1 MKNFLI
7 IFLLFSVFLF
17 SDDHDMHKDHESM
30 HKNHESMH
38 MMEHKDHTDH
48 HSSAP
53 IGTTGNMHHMGWMVS
68 VKQGVMN
75 MNGNIMN
82 GDSVSNA
89 EILQMPNPLG
99 SMPANLSVIP
109 EDMDM
114 HMTMLDVMYA
124 PSKDLTLMM
133 MGTYVSKDM
142 SLSTYTPMMDRSLLG
157 KFSTSSSDL
166 SELTFS
172 VLRKLKDQVDSK
184 WHGEVTLQK
193 SIGTNDD
200 TDQVLTPMGTE
211 MNMILPYAMQAS
223 DKATR
228 LVLGLTNTRKL
239 TDQTSWT
246 NQVRYKK
253 VINKKDWA
261 FGDLVELNSWVQYQY
276 KPHLSF
282 STRLKFISQD
292 TISGANPMIM
302 APVQTANPKNY
313 GGDELHV
320 GLGVNHDLSFL
331 TSKQDMLGIEVL
343 FPVIQDKNNLQ
354 METSYQ
360 LVAGFKRSF

>member
-7 IFLLFSVFLF
+7 IIALFSPFHF
-17 SDDHDMHKDHESM
+17 SDEPDMQKDHESM
-30 HKNHESMH
+30 DQNHESMH
-38 MMEHKDHTDH
+38 MMEHMDHSGH

-68 VKQGVMN
+68 VKQGLMN

-89 EILQMPNPLG
+89 GILQMPNPFG

-124 PSKDLTLMM
+124 PSQDLTLMM

-142 SLSTYTPMMDRSLLG
+142 SLSTYAPMMDRSLLG

-172 VLRKLKDQVDSK
+172 VLRKLQDKDNSK

-200 TDQVLTPMGTE
+200 TGQVLTPMGTQ
-211 MNMILPYAMQAS
+211 MIMILPYAMQAS

-239 TDQTSWT
+239 SDKTSWT

-253 VINKKDWA
+253 VINEKDWA
-261 FGDLVELNSWVQYQY
+261 FGDQVELNSWAQYEY
-276 KPHLSF
+276 KPYLSF

-292 TISGANPMIM
+292 NISGVNPMIM

-313 GGDELHV
+313 GGDELHI
-320 GLGVNHDLSFL
+320 GLGVNHDLSYL
-331 TSKQDMLGIEVL
+331 TSKQDVLGIEVL

-360 LVAGFKRSF
+360 LVVGFKRSF

>member
-1 MKNFLI
+1 MKNFLTI
-7 IFLLFSVFLF
+7 LLLFSVFLF
-17 SDDHDMHKDHESM
+17 SDDHDKHKDHESM
-30 HKNHESMH
+30 H
-38 MMEHKDHTDH
+38 MMDHRDHTDH

-53 IGTTGNMHHMGWMVS
+53 IGTTGNMHHVGWMVS

-75 MNGNIMN
+75 MNGNIMD
-82 GDSVSNA
+82 GDGISNA

-114 HMTMLDVMYA
+114 HMTMFDVMYA

-133 MGTYVSKDM
+133 MGTYVSKNM
-142 SLSTYTPMMDRSLLG
+142 TLNTYAAMMGRNLLG

-172 VLRKLKDQVDSK
+172 VLGKLHDTDNSK
-184 WHGEVTLQK
+184 WHGEATLQK
-193 SIGTNDD
+193 SIGTKDD

-239 TDQTSWT
+239 SDKTSWT

-261 FGDLVELNSWVQYQY
+261 FGDLVELNSWVQHQYQPY
-276 KPHLSF
+276 LSF
-282 STRLKFISQD
+282 SARLKFATQD
-292 TISGANPMIM
+292 EVSGANPMIM

-313 GGDELHV
+313 GGDELHI

-331 TSKQDMLGIEVL
+331 TSKQDVLGIEVL
-343 FPVIQDKNNLQ
+343 FPIFQDKNNLQ

-360 LVAGFKRSF
+360 IVVGFNRSF

>member
-7 IFLLFSVFLF
+7 IFLLFSVLLF

-38 MMEHKDHTDH
+38 MMEHKDHTGH

-82 GDSVSNA
+82 GDSVSNV

-109 EDMDM
+109 KDMDM
-114 HMTMLDVMYA
+114 HMTMIDVMYA
-124 PSKDLTLMM
+124 PSPDHTLMM

-166 SELTFS
+166 SDLTFS
-172 VLRKLKDQVDSK
+172 VLRKLQHKDNSK

-200 TDQVLTPMGTE
+200 TDQVLTPMGAQ

-261 FGDLVELNSWVQYQY
+261 FGDLVELNSWVQHQYQPY
-276 KPHLSF
+276 LSF
-282 STRLKFISQD
+282 SARLKFVTQD
-292 TISGANPMIM
+292 EVSGANPMIM

-331 TSKQDMLGIEVL
+331 TSKQDVLGIEIL

-360 LVAGFKRSF
+360 LVVGFKRSF